1 MRPTQE
7 VSQIVG
13 AFRPSWLVFE
23 NFIPKEHVNDLDNT
37 QVLLT
42 EFKSDITNYG
52 DGTFNSVVLAVTI
65 QIFYGFN
72 LSESMLLA
80 EIELMEK
87 LKDSGWLTISS
98 EPYYLDVSTNTTKQ
112 QTKKNITVEKI
123 VEINELKG
131 E

>member
-42 EFKSDITNYG
+42 EFK
-52 DGTFNSVVLAVTI
+52 
-65 QIFYGFN
+65 
-72 LSESMLLA
+72 
-80 EIELMEK
+80 
-87 LKDSGWLTISS
+87 W
-98 EPYYLDVSTNTTKQ
+98 
-112 QTKKNITVEKI
+112 
-123 VEINELKG
+123 
-131 E
+131 